1 MKRVGSVWIFL
12 CFFFITVVI
21 GCGTDESGPKN
32 LAPVISVFE
41 AESGVA
47 FPGTQIAIQLSFYDL
62 DNDILTY
69 SWSATDGEI
78 EGDASGAIWKAPETE
93 RKCQI
98 QVTVSDGE
106 KSTTSTLDIQVWRG
120 RPGNYYPLAV
130 ENVWRYR
137 NVDDIQIIFKIID
150 KIQIQLEGG
159 KTVESFVLQKSSSEK
174 GLENIVNYSY
184 LGNTL
189 DENGKV
195 SAVVQH
201 AQNTTSGTEDTIMF
215 APFLPLYQFPLYP
228 GQKWQGIFEAKL
240 VDSELGLIP
249 LGSGID
255 EFEVSF
261 EETATVPAGTFENIY
276 LVQESFHWGIK
287 TEAMNFS
294 LDETI
299 TQKWVAPDVGI
310 IKFTQS
316 QTRGGVTVESIFEL
330 ESYELVNN

>member
-1 MKRVGSVWIFL
+1 MKNIGCARSFL
-12 CFFFITVVI
+12 CFLLIYVLI
-21 GCGTDESGPKN
+21 GCGADESGNKN

-47 FPGTQIAIQLSFYDL
+47 YPGTQVVIQLTANDL
-62 DNDILTY
+62 ENDILTY

-130 ENVWRYR
+130 GNIWRYR
-137 NVDDIQIIFKIID
+137 DAEGTQITFEIID
-150 KIQIQLEGG
+150 TIQIQLKGG
-159 KTVESFVLQKSSSEK
+159 NTVESFVLQKSNNEK
-174 GLENIVNYSY
+174 GIENIVNYSY
-184 LGNTL
+184 LGHSF
-189 DENGKV
+189 DENGEV

-201 AQNTTSGTEDTIMF
+201 AQNITSGTEDTMMF

-228 GQKWQGIFEAKL
+228 SQKWQVKYNANL
-240 VDSELGLIP
+240 VDDLGLIP
-249 LGSGID
+249 LGGGID
-255 EFEVSF
+255 EFDVSF
-261 EETATVPAGTFENIY
+261 EETVIVPAGSFQNVFQ
-276 LVQESFHWGIK
+276 VQESFHWIFNAENQK
-287 TEAMNFS
+287 FP
-294 LDETI
+294 LDT
-299 TQKWVAPDVGI
+299 TVVQKWVAPDVGM

-316 QTRGGVTVESIFEL
+316 QTRGDVTVESIFEL